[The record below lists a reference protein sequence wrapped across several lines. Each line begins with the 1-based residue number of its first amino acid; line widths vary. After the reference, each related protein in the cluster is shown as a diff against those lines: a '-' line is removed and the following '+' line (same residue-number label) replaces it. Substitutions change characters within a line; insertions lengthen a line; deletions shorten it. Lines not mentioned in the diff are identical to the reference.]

1 MYRQY
6 FELIRYRV
14 FVDLKSES
22 AQAYLGMLW
31 WVLEPLLYLGA
42 FYLIFEV
49 FLQRGGEGFVGFLLC
64 GLVFWRWF
72 DTTIKR
78 ASASIQ
84 NSIGIINQAYLPK
97 WVFPATEVASGTAR
111 FVFVLALF
119 LLFCVFYLGQ
129 VSSVWLSISFL
140 LLVQLLLICGV
151 SFTLAAIVPFFPDLR
166 KIIDNAM
173 MLLFYMSGIFF
184 DIGKL
189 DDELKFWLFLN
200 PMAVLI
206 QQYRMVLLQQELPDW
221 QALMYILVLSLVF
234 FVVGLVICH
243 KLDKRYVRVIN

>member
-1 MYRQY
+1 
-6 FELIRYRV
+6 
-14 FVDLKSES
+14 
-22 AQAYLGMLW
+22 MLW
-31 WVLEPLLYLGA
+31 WVLEPLLYLCA

-84 NSIGIINQAYLPK
+84 NSIGIINRAYLPK

-129 VSSVWLSISFL
+129 ASSVWLSISFL
-140 LLVQLLLICGV
+140 LLVQ
-151 SFTLAAIVPFFPDLR
+151 FTVDLR
-166 KIIDNAM
+166 G
-173 MLLFYMSGIFF
+173 LLYARG
-184 DIGKL
+184 DC
-189 DDELKFWLFLN
+189 
-200 PMAVLI
+200 AVFS
-206 QQYRMVLLQQELPDW
+206 RSPKN
-221 QALMYILVLSLVF
+221 
-234 FVVGLVICH
+234 H
-243 KLDKRYVRVIN
+243 R